1 MNKFEEFV
9 DKHFRKIA
17 LFLLVVILFN
27 TCGNPVK
34 PLNKRV
40 DSLTGKVDSMR
51 VELNKK
57 PSTIDY
63 QRVALES
70 YVTKLDSKNRT
81 SEELKESISIHKQI
95 DSLSKN

>member
-9 DKHFRKIA
+9 DKHFQKIA

-40 DSLTGKVDSMR
+40 DSLA
-51 VELNKK
+51 NK
-57 PSTIDY
+57 
-63 QRVALES
+63 
-70 YVTKLDSKNRT
+70 
-81 SEELKESISIHKQI
+81 I
-95 DSLSKN
+95 DSLSTISVNKKDLRIEGLRAEERMIQSVGRTLVDRARERAINKEIDSLIQK

>member
-1 MNKFEEFV
+1 MNKFEAFI

-17 LFLLVVILFN
+17 LFLLIVILFN

-40 DSLTGKVDSMR
+40 DALSNKIDSLSTISV
-51 VELNKK
+51 NKK
-57 PSTIDY
+57 DLQIEGLKSEKRMIQSVSRNLVDRERERSID
-63 QRVALES
+63 
-70 YVTKLDSKNRT
+70 K
-81 SEELKESISIHKQI
+81 EL

>member
-1 MNKFEEFV
+1 MERIELFI

-40 DSLTGKVDSMR
+40 DALTEKVDSLSNIT
-51 VELNKK
+51 VNKTDLKLEGLNSELRMIE
-57 PSTIDY
+57 STDRKI
-63 QRVALES
+63 
-70 YVTKLDSKNRT
+70 LDVNRQ
-81 SEELKESISIHKQI
+81 SEIRKEI
-95 DSLSKN
+95 DSLSKK

>member
-1 MNKFEEFV
+1 MNKFETFI

-40 DSLTGKVDSMR
+40 DSLTGK
-51 VELNKK
+51 
-57 PSTIDY
+57 
-63 QRVALES
+63 
-70 YVTKLDSKNRT
+70 
-81 SEELKESISIHKQI
+81 I
-95 DSLSKN
+95 DSLSLITITKKDLRIEGLESEKRMIQSVSRTLIDREREKSIDEELKVLYKK

>member
-9 DKHFRKIA
+9 DKHFRKVA

-40 DSLTGKVDSMR
+40 DALT
-51 VELNKK
+51 
-57 PSTIDY
+57 
-63 QRVALES
+63 
-70 YVTKLDSKNRT
+70 TK
-81 SEELKESISIHKQI
+81 I
-95 DSLSKN
+95 DSLSTISVNKKDLQIEGLKSEKRMIQSVGRTLVDRERERSIDKELDSLTQN

>member
-1 MNKFEEFV
+1 MNKFETFI

-40 DSLTGKVDSMR
+40 DSLTIK
-51 VELNKK
+51 
-57 PSTIDY
+57 
-63 QRVALES
+63 
-70 YVTKLDSKNRT
+70 
-81 SEELKESISIHKQI
+81 I
-95 DSLSKN
+95 DSLSNISVNKKDLQIEGLKSEKRMIQSVSRNLIDRERERSIDKELDSLTQN

>member
-9 DKHFRKIA
+9 DKHFRKVA

-40 DSLTGKVDSMR
+40 DT
-51 VELNKK
+51 LNQK
-57 PSTIDY
+57 
-63 QRVALES
+63 
-70 YVTKLDSKNRT
+70 
-81 SEELKESISIHKQI
+81 I
-95 DSLSKN
+95 DSLTNITITKTELQIEGLKSEKRMIQSVGRTLVDRERERSIDKELDSLSQN

>member
-17 LFLLVVILFN
+17 LFLLIVILFN
-27 TCGNPVK
+27 TCGNPAK

-40 DSLTGKVDSMR
+40 DSLTGKVDSLSNIS
-51 VELNKK
+51 VNKK
-57 PSTIDY
+57 DLVIEGLKSEKRMIQSVSRNLVDRERERSID
-63 QRVALES
+63 
-70 YVTKLDSKNRT
+70 K
-81 SEELKESISIHKQI
+81 EL